1 MDALAGAPPELAEA
15 PDVARHNSH
24 SNLGADD
31 AAVSRVSTDTQLPTL
46 VADTSTRRAE
56 PSLGQCS
63 SFGPYAEVIV
73 LTKML
78 KIGPARLL
86 VVSSS
91 IALGITAC
99 KPGADSSQD
108 TSKIAQGAQ
117 VSNPDSSILLRGS
130 VVSVSANQIVLK
142 SDTGTVTVAIAQPF
156 QVYTRATSDL
166 SKVQEKT
173 FIGVTTVKQPDG
185 SERATEIHIFPE
197 ELRGLGEGSR
207 MMAPATGASASR
219 MTNGNVS
226 ASRMTNGTA
235 SQSRMSNGSVSSTNG
250 SSLVVQYAG
259 GSQNVTV
266 PPNTPVTELKPTSKT
281 LAAGDQVALLATKA
295 ADGTLTANK
304 AISTAK

>member
-1 MDALAGAPPELAEA
+1 
-15 PDVARHNSH
+15 
-24 SNLGADD
+24 
-31 AAVSRVSTDTQLPTL
+31 
-46 VADTSTRRAE
+46 
-56 PSLGQCS
+56 
-63 SFGPYAEVIV
+63 V

-91 IALGITAC
+91 IALGIAAC
-99 KPGADSSQD
+99 KPGADSTQD
-108 TSKIAQGAQ
+108 TSQTAQTAQ
-117 VSNPDSSILLRGS
+117 VSNPNAPILLRGS

-142 SDTGTVTVAIAQPF
+142 SDTGTITVAIAQPF
-156 QVYTRATSDL
+156 QVYTRAPSDL

-185 SERATEIHIFPE
+185 SERATEVHIFPE

-207 MMAPATGASASR
+207 MMTPATGASASR

-266 PPNTPVTELKPTSKT
+266 PPNTPVTELKPTSKA
-281 LAAGDQVALLATKA
+281 LAVGDQVALLATKA